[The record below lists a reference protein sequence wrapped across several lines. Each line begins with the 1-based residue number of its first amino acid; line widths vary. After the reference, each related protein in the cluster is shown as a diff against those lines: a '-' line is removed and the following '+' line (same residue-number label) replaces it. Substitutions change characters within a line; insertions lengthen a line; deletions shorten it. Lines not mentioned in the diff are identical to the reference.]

1 MKKSI
6 SFSIEED
13 IFQRILMY
21 QAEHKLSNRSQAL
34 ERIVLG
40 LDNNQPAPQ
49 SNQFNTGITPELLAA
64 AFDILQQQQQ
74 ALSMEISP
82 IKTTEKVENTTEAE
96 KADKTS
102 AAEVAQK
109 PSEAVNTSNTAVT
122 KSSVNSVNPAT
133 QNVNPLRNLMA
144 QTRKSIK

>member
-40 LDNNQPAPQ
+40 LDQPAPQ
-49 SNQFNTGITPELLAA
+49 PTQFNTGITPELLAA
-64 AFDILQQQQQ
+64 AFDILQQQQG
-74 ALSMEISP
+74 LSMEISP
-82 IKTTEKVENTTEAE
+82 IKKVEKAQEAE
-96 KADKTS
+96 TADKTA
-102 AAEVAQK
+102 AAEVVKK
-109 PSEAVNTSNTAVT
+109 PSEAANTANT
-122 KSSVNSVNPAT
+122 ATPKATTNTVNPAT

>member
-40 LDNNQPAPQ
+40 LDNNQPT
-49 SNQFNTGITPELLAA
+49 QFNTGITPELLAA
-64 AFDILQQQQQ
+64 AFDILQQQQG
-74 ALSMEISP
+74 LSMEISP
-82 IKTTEKVENTTEAE
+82 IKKVEKAQEVET
-96 KADKTS
+96 ADKTA
-102 AAEVAQK
+102 AAEVMKK
-109 PSEAVNTSNTAVT
+109 PSEAANTAT
-122 KSSVNSVNPAT
+122 PKATTNTVNPAT